1 MSEQFCI
8 GNNDY
13 NSVKYDVLII
23 GCGHAGIEAANA
35 ASSFARTAII
45 VVNNYDIGKLSCN
58 PAIGGI
64 AKSHLVCEI
73 SSLGGVIGKLTD
85 KSAIH
90 VNVLNRSKGRAV
102 RSLRVQVDR
111 LFYNQ
116 ASAKAL
122 VNTKIINDEVIEL
135 NYKNNYINVLLISG
149 TRLNVKTVVIATGT
163 FCCATCH
170 IGECVLGAGR
180 LLDQRNNAMI
190 KLFRKYGIK
199 TKRFKT
205 GTPPRIN
212 KQSIKWQYTQRIISE
227 SVSYGFN
234 QLLSSQL
241 KTNICCRIVY
251 TNPET
256 NKLLMMYNK
265 TSSSRLGVLL
275 GLGPKYCLSIED
287 KISRLNKCQRFVLE
301 PEGIDSDNVY
311 LNGAFTSLPIEIQL
325 TMAKTLDAFKTVTFA
340 KMGYAVEYDVVNA
353 DEITNTLQLKRLE
366 NVFTAGQINGTTG
379 YEEAA
384 AQGWLAGTNASRQ
397 SKHKIAYKLNKL
409 FSYIGLLAYDI
420 NTSPIRGPY
429 RALTSRAITRNVLRQ
444 RNSILRLLPNV
455 LSTFALTD
463 SKEAKKLLWAN
474 YIKIFKLSAYI
485 LNKHIITINKFYLYN
500 HRMLTKN
507 VSAILCEKKY
517 KHILN
522 YSQLMSKQI

>member
-212 KQSIKWQYTQRIISE
+212 KQSIK
-227 SVSYGFN
+227 
-234 QLLSSQL
+234 
-241 KTNICCRIVY
+241 
-251 TNPET
+251 
-256 NKLLMMYNK
+256 
-265 TSSSRLGVLL
+265 
-275 GLGPKYCLSIED
+275 
-287 KISRLNKCQRFVLE
+287 
-301 PEGIDSDNVY
+301 
-311 LNGAFTSLPIEIQL
+311 
-325 TMAKTLDAFKTVTFA
+325 
-340 KMGYAVEYDVVNA
+340 
-353 DEITNTLQLKRLE
+353 
-366 NVFTAGQINGTTG
+366 
-379 YEEAA
+379 
-384 AQGWLAGTNASRQ
+384 
-397 SKHKIAYKLNKL
+397 
-409 FSYIGLLAYDI
+409 
-420 NTSPIRGPY
+420 
-429 RALTSRAITRNVLRQ
+429 
-444 RNSILRLLPNV
+444 
-455 LSTFALTD
+455 
-463 SKEAKKLLWAN
+463 
-474 YIKIFKLSAYI
+474 
-485 LNKHIITINKFYLYN
+485 
-500 HRMLTKN
+500 
-507 VSAILCEKKY
+507 
-517 KHILN
+517 
-522 YSQLMSKQI
+522 